1 MELTV
6 TDRESSRSFSVAW
19 IEINTP
25 TGNYVVQPGH
35 APAFFIIS
43 PQQPL
48 IFRLKTGKQT
58 AINVRRGIIE
68 VGRQR
73 ATLIVDEV

>member
-6 TDRESSRSFSVAW
+6 TDRTSTRSFSVAW

-25 TGNYVVQPGH
+25 TGNFVIQPGH
-35 APAFFIIS
+35 APSFFILS
-43 PQQPL
+43 ASQPL

-58 AINVRRGIIE
+58 AINVHRGIIE
-68 VGRQR
+68 VGRKR
-73 ATLIVDEV
+73 ATLIVDEA